1 MSDEEEILEEGKEGA
16 EQAATE
22 NDPLATLQAERDQ
35 YLVGWKRALADYDN
49 VKKELS
55 TEKDRMRA
63 SVQWSFAGALLP
75 VLDNFD
81 EATKHAPEGLD
92 PKTQNWL
99 TGILYIKNQFE
110 QVMNDLGLQPFGAV
124 GDAFDPNKHEAA
136 GEREE
141 EGKEHGTILEIVRRG
156 WTLGERVVRP
166 ASVITAK

>member
-1 MSDEEEILEEGKEGA
+1 MSDELEEVRGAGA
-16 EQAATE
+16 EVGGE
-22 NDPLATLQAERDQ
+22 EDPLAKLQAERDE

-49 VKKELS
+49 IKKELS
-55 TEKDRMRA
+55 TEKDRMRS

-141 EGKEHGTILEIVRRG
+141 EGKAHGTILEIVRRG
-156 WTLGERVVRP
+156 WTLGDRVVRP
-166 ASVITAK
+166 ASVIIAK